1 MTTTQTLL
9 DHCLFFTSTALART
23 LSRLAEQVFAPTGLS
38 PSHAFLLMLVIE
50 NPGITPSDLAGRLH
64 LAQSTVTRFVDQ
76 LVRKGLVERKASG
89 RSALISP
96 TRAGCD
102 LSPVLSRVWRE
113 LYARYSATL
122 GEDRGVSLTKAVRQ
136 ACRDLDES

>member
-9 DHCLFFTSTALART
+9 DHCLFFASTALART
-23 LSRLAEQVFAPTGLS
+23 LSRLGEQVFAPTGLS

-76 LVRKGLVERKASG
+76 LARKGLVERKAAG
-89 RSALISP
+89 RASLISP
-96 TRAGCD
+96 TQSGSD
-102 LSPVLSRVWRE
+102 LSPVLSRAWRE
-113 LYARYSATL
+113 LYDRYSEAL
-122 GEDRGVSLTKAVRQ
+122 GEDRGVALTRAVRQ
-136 ACRDLDES
+136 ACRDLDAG

>member
-23 LSRLAEQVFAPTGLS
+23 LSRLGEQVFSPTGLS

-76 LVRKGLVERKASG
+76 LARKNLVERKSSG
-89 RSALISP
+89 RASLISP
-96 TRAGCD
+96 TQAGRD
-102 LSPVLSRVWRE
+102 LSPVLSRAWRE
-113 LYARYSATL
+113 LYDRYSEVL
-122 GEDRGVSLTKAVRQ
+122 GEDRGVDLTRAVRQ